1 MRLSKGISRLDLRP
15 PGGLP
20 FRLRFP
26 EQMWA
31 IRVGGSRREGLIR
44 KEPAGRR
51 VYWLEA
57 GSGIEP
63 LCEVLQ
69 TSA

>member
-1 MRLSKGISRLDLRP
+1 MDVYGHLLPSVDEALARGLDDTLRAARGSRAASLRP
-15 PGGLP
+15 DVVHFKLASALTSG
-20 FRLRFP
+20 F
-26 EQMWA
+26 
-31 IRVGGSRREGLIR
+31 V
-44 KEPAGRR
+44 
-51 VYWLEA
+51 EA